1 MSLPESL
8 IIERLRLVRGVPQ
21 DEATTVAVVES
32 RSVLRRQDRG
42 ILFILIDL
50 MNEGAEDEN
59 LVQQLMDTTRRAFDQ
74 ETGSITRRLRQAVLA
89 ANQRLLDWNQQRSD
103 GRQAAGIT
111 CAALLGD
118 EVYLA
123 QAGPALAVVAQP
135 GVADWFP
142 QDSPWLAEEPLTSM
156 PGGIWTPLG
165 LRDDVYVALSFARIA
180 PGYTLLLASA
190 HLTQLLADDDVAE
203 LLDQEPEEVARDL
216 TIVASGRSLSA
227 LVASILEEESVE
239 IMPQPEPAPEP
250 EPEPSGPGMVRR
262 LVMAARRG
270 VVVMGSAAAAV
281 LGGGARIL
289 EALLPERVGALGS
302 ERRQRALMW
311 VAILIPVALALL
323 TVAMYWGRRGDR
335 ETRFLN
341 LIQSASGRVEQAR
354 AVSETDPAQ
363 ARELLQTASDE
374 LDRALQLRPDD
385 ASAARLR
392 SDAQLQ
398 LDAMDGIA
406 RLGYVTVVAS
416 LPGRAD
422 NRRRLIVQ
430 STSAFVLNG
439 DEQTVHRVG
448 LGDRRIAEVLKSGD
462 SLDGRSVGPLVDM
475 AWVPAGGVRD
485 QGGVV
490 VLDSAGALWQIDVV
504 GNVTQL
510 NVTGAENWRGLR
522 LLGGFAGNLYVLDV
536 GLGEIL
542 KYPPT
547 ADGYAIPPT
556 EWLSANQSVE
566 LGDVVDMAIDGS
578 IYLLR
583 STSRVEK
590 LVAGEPVPFDQPDEF
605 NLTQPVACFAVPP
618 PGSVFLADATRILQF
633 DTAGIF
639 QRQLLPP
646 QGRWQ
651 RLSTLWVDEPNGWLY
666 AVDAGTLVM
675 AALP

>member
-8 IIERLRLVRGVPQ
+8 VIERLRLVRGVPQ
-21 DEATTVAVVES
+21 DEVATVGVFEPRPGLS
-32 RSVLRRQDRG
+32 RQERG

-50 MNEGAEDEN
+50 MNEGAEDEI
-59 LVQQLMDTTRRAFDQ
+59 LVRQLMGTTRRAFDQ

-89 ANQRLLDWNQQRSD
+89 ANQLLRDWNRQRTN
-103 GRQAAGIT
+103 GRQAAGMT

-165 LRDDVYVALSFARIA
+165 LRDEIYVDLNFARIG
-180 PGYTLLLASA
+180 PGYTLLIASA
-190 HLTQLLADDDVAE
+190 HLAQLLAEDDIAE
-203 LLDQEPEEVARDL
+203 LLDQEPEDVLRDL
-216 TIVASGRSLSA
+216 AIIASGSNLSA
-227 LVASILEEESVE
+227 LVAGVLED
-239 IMPQPEPAPEP
+239 EPAEIIPEP
-250 EPEPSGPGMVRR
+250 EPEPEPEPTGPGIAQR
-262 LVMAARRG
+262 LAVAARQG
-270 VVVMGSAAAAV
+270 AVVVGSAAASM

-289 EALLPERVGALGS
+289 EALLPERVGVLGS
-302 ERRQRALMW
+302 ERRQRTLMW
-311 VAILIPVALALL
+311 VAILVPVALALL
-323 TVAMYWGRRGDR
+323 TVAMYWGRRGDQ
-335 ETRFLN
+335 EALFLN
-341 LIQSASGRVEQAR
+341 LIQSASGRIEQAR
-354 AVSETDPAQ
+354 ALSETDPAQ

-385 ASAARLR
+385 AAAARLR
-392 SDAQLQ
+392 TDLQSRMDAVE
-398 LDAMDGIA
+398 GIA
-406 RLGYVTVVAS
+406 RLADVTEVAS

-462 SLDGRSVGPLVDM
+462 SLGGRSVGPLVDM
-475 AWVPAGGVRD
+475 AWVPAGGVRT
-485 QGGVV
+485 QGAVV
-490 VLDSAGALWQIDVV
+490 VLDSAGTLWQIDVA
-504 GNVTQL
+504 GNVTPL
-510 NVTGAENWRGLR
+510 NVAGAENWRGLR

-542 KYPPT
+542 KYSPT
-547 ADGYAIPPT
+547 VDGYAIPPT
-556 EWLSANQSVE
+556 EWLSVDQSVD
-566 LGDVVDMAIDGS
+566 LGDAVDMAIDGS

-590 LVAGEPVPFDQPDEF
+590 LVAGEPAPFDQPDEF
-605 NLTQPVACFAVPP
+605 SLTQPVACFAAPP

-646 QGRWQ
+646 EGQWQ

>member
-21 DEATTVAVVES
+21 DEATTVAVIEPRPGLS
-32 RSVLRRQDRG
+32 RQDRG

-50 MNEGAEDEN
+50 MNEGAEDET
-59 LVQQLMDTTRRAFDQ
+59 LVCQLMETTRRAFDQ

-89 ANQRLLDWNQQRSD
+89 ANQLLRDWNRQRTN
-103 GRQAAGIT
+103 GRQAAGMT
-111 CAALLGD
+111 CAALLGP

-135 GVADWFP
+135 GVIDWFP
-142 QDSPWLAEEPLTSM
+142 QDSPWLAEEPLTSI

-165 LRDDVYVALSFARIA
+165 LRDEVCVDLSFARIG

-190 HLTQLLADDDVAE
+190 HLAQLLAEDDIAE
-203 LLDQEPEEVARDL
+203 LLDQEPKDVIRDL
-216 TIVASGRSLSA
+216 AIVASGRSLSA
-227 LVASILEEESVE
+227 VVAGVLEDEPAE
-239 IMPQPEPAPEP
+239 IMPEPEPAPEP
-250 EPEPSGPGMVRR
+250 ERTGPGMRQR
-262 LVMAARRG
+262 LAMAARRG
-270 VVVMGSAAAAV
+270 AGVMGSAAASV

-289 EALLPERVGALGS
+289 EALLPERVGAPGS

-341 LIQSASGRVEQAR
+341 LVQSATGRVEQAQ
-354 AVSETDPAQ
+354 AVSEADPAL
-363 ARELLQTASDE
+363 ARELLLAASEDLE
-374 LDRALQLRPDD
+374 RALQLRPDD
-385 ASAARLR
+385 TAAARLR
-392 SDAQLQ
+392 EDAQSR
-398 LDAMDGIA
+398 MDEVEGIA
-406 RLGYVTVVAS
+406 RLEDVTEVAS

-475 AWVPAGGVRD
+475 AWVPAGGVRT
-485 QGGVV
+485 QGAVV
-490 VLDSAGALWQIDVV
+490 VLDSAGTLWQIDIA
-504 GNVTQL
+504 GDVTPL
-510 NVTGAENWRGLR
+510 SVAGAENWRGLR
-522 LLGGFAGNLYVLDV
+522 LLSGFAGNLYLLDV

-542 KYPPT
+542 RYAPT
-547 ADGYAIPPT
+547 VDGYAIPPT
-556 EWLSANQSVE
+556 EWLSADQSVD

-605 NLTQPVACFAVPP
+605 DLTEPVACFAAPP
-618 PGSVFLADATRILQF
+618 PGSVFLSDATRILQF

-646 QGRWQ
+646 EGRWQ
-651 RLSTLWVDEPNGWLY
+651 RLSTLWVDESNGWLY

>member
-8 IIERLRLVRGVPQ
+8 VIDRLRLVRGVRQ
-21 DEATTVAVVES
+21 DEAATVGVFES
-32 RSVLRRQDRG
+32 RSVLRRQDRA
-42 ILFILIDL
+42 ILFALIDL
-50 MNEGAEDEN
+50 MNEGAEDEI
-59 LVQQLMDTTRRAFDQ
+59 LVRELMETTRRAFDQ

-89 ANQRLLDWNQQRSD
+89 ANQLLRDWNRQRTD
-103 GRQAAGIT
+103 GRQAAGMT

-118 EVYLA
+118 EVYMA
-123 QAGPALAVVAQP
+123 QAGPALVIVAQP
-135 GVADWFP
+135 GVVDWFP

-165 LRDDVYVALSFARIA
+165 LRDEVYVDLSFARIG
-180 PGYTLLLASA
+180 PGYTLLLVSA
-190 HLTQLLADDDVAE
+190 HLAQLLAEDEIAE
-203 LLDQEPEEVARDL
+203 LLDQEPEDVVRDL
-216 TIVASGRSLSA
+216 AIVASGRSLSA
-227 LVASILEEESVE
+227 LVAGVLEDEPAE
-239 IMPQPEPAPEP
+239 IMPEP
-250 EPEPSGPGMVRR
+250 EPAGPGMWQR
-262 LVMAARRG
+262 LAGAARRG
-270 VVVMGSAAAAV
+270 AGVVGSAAASV

-289 EALLPERVGALGS
+289 EALLPERGGARGS

-335 ETRFLN
+335 ETRFLD
-341 LIQSASGRVEQAR
+341 LVQSATGRVEQAR
-354 AVSETDPAQ
+354 AVSEADPAQ
-363 ARELLQTASDE
+363 ARELLLAASEDLE
-374 LDRALQLRPDD
+374 RALQLRPDD
-385 ASAARLR
+385 AAAARLR
-392 SDAQLQ
+392 KDAQSR
-398 LDAMDGIA
+398 LDAVEGIA
-406 RLGYVTVVAS
+406 RLKDVTVVAS
-416 LPGRAD
+416 LPGHAD

-430 STSAFVLNG
+430 STSAYVLNG

-475 AWVPAGGVRD
+475 AWVPAGGVRA
-485 QGGVV
+485 QGAVV
-490 VLDSAGALWQIDVV
+490 VLDSAGTLWQIDVA
-504 GNVTQL
+504 GNVTPL
-510 NVTGAENWRGLR
+510 NVAGAGNWRGLR
-522 LLGGFAGNLYVLDV
+522 LLSGFAGNLYVLDV

-542 KYPPT
+542 KYSPT
-547 ADGYAIPPT
+547 VDGYAIPPT
-556 EWLSANQSVE
+556 EWLSADRSVD
-566 LGDVVDMAIDGS
+566 LGDAVDMAVDGS

-583 STSRVEK
+583 STGRVEK
-590 LVAGEPVPFDQPDEF
+590 LMAGEPAPFDQPDEF
-605 NLTQPVACFAVPP
+605 SLTQPVACFAAPP

-646 QGRWQ
+646 EGQWQ